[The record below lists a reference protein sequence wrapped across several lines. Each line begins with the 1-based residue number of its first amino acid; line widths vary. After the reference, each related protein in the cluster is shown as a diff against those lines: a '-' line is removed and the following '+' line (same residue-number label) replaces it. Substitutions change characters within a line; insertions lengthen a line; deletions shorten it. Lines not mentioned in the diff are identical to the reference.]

1 VSDRGRRAKVAADM
15 ERWAAMSD
23 AEKHAW
29 VLEHYKLDPNN
40 MRMRPDAHIAWCRM
54 QWAERGNPYHVWKAI
69 DICSENGTDFPSWVK
84 DYLASCAKRMMS
96 PEAARVQDTRM
107 VLPVIFG
114 FNTERGKHLLNPDGN
129 DDNYDYMLLGMKFFI
144 QIALGDEPTAA
155 IEHVRI
161 SVDEAVVPKDDR
173 TLLKGIK
180 RHYDIMAAPRTR
192 TEWMKVMRP
201 LQTQIEQAIR
211 FFVEQATRE

>member
-1 VSDRGRRAKVAADM
+1 MSDRGRRAKVAADM

-29 VLEHYKLDPNN
+29 VLEHYKLDTNN
-40 MRMRPDAHIAWCRM
+40 MRIRPDALIQWCRM
-54 QWAERGNPYHVWKAI
+54 QWADGRNPYYVWEAI

-84 DYLASCAKRMMS
+84 NYLALCAKRMML
-96 PEAARVQDTRM
+96 PEAARLQDTRM

-129 DDNYDYMLLGMKFFI
+129 DDYDYMLLGMKFFI

-155 IEHVRI
+155 IEHVRN
-161 SVDEAVVPKDDR
+161 SVDEAIAPKDDR

-180 RHYDIMAAPRTR
+180 RHYDITAAPRTR
-192 TEWMKVMRP
+192 AEWMKVMGALR
-201 LQTQIEQAIR
+201 TRIEHALR
-211 FFVEQATRE
+211 FL